1 MSDPK
6 PIVSGKCLIVHPVL
20 PHPPDALHNVSRS
33 IDAQI
38 EEATGLAA
46 AIEMDVVHADSYRVN
61 RISPGHL
68 LGSGARETIH
78 NLIKDLQPDVVVVNH
93 TLSPVQQRNLEKDW
107 ETKVIDRTGLIL
119 EIFGARAQSAEGK
132 IQVELARLTYERSRL
147 VRSWT
152 HLERQR
158 GGTGGTGGPGE
169 SQLELDRRLIDDRI
183 ARLKRDLEQV
193 KQHRDLERKG
203 RDKVPFPVVA
213 IVGYTNAGK
222 STLFNTMTGAD
233 VFAKDLLFATLDT
246 TMRKLELPN
255 GADVI
260 LSDTVG
266 FISDLPTNLI
276 AAFRATLEQLQHAAV
291 ILHVRDVTAPDFVA
305 QGADVVAIMHD
316 LGIEAENDDRVIEVW
331 NKTDALDAEHLVDM
345 QRRARENTSVVL
357 TAARVGAGLDDLK
370 LKIQEIL
377 SQTHSREIYRVPLSD
392 GKAQAWLH
400 SHAHVIH
407 TEVEDDMM
415 VFEVE
420 IDPVSAERFGVLY
433 PNAA

>member
-1 MSDPK
+1 MTDPK
-6 PIVSGKCLIVHPVL
+6 VSLSGTCLIVHPVL
-20 PHPPDALHNVSRS
+20 PNSAEQPHNVFRS
-33 IDAQI
+33 VEAQI
-38 EEATGLAA
+38 DEAVGLAA
-46 AIEMDVVHADSYRVN
+46 AIEMNALSADSYKVTRV
-61 RISPGHL
+61 SPGHL
-68 LGSGARETIH
+68 LGSGARDK
-78 NLIKDLQPDVVVVNH
+78 IKQLVLDLKPDVIVVNH
-93 TLSPVQQRNLEKDW
+93 HLSPVQQRNLEKDW
-107 ETKVIDRTGLIL
+107 DAKVIDRTGLIL

-132 IQVELARLTYERSRL
+132 IQVELAALSYERSRL

-183 ARLKRDLEQV
+183 TKLKRELEQV
-193 KQHRDLERKG
+193 KQHRELERKG
-203 RDKVPFPVVA
+203 RDKVPFPIVA

-222 STLFNTMTGAD
+222 STLFNTLTGSA

-255 GADVI
+255 GKDVI

-266 FISDLPTNLI
+266 FISDLPTGLI

-291 ILHVRDVTAPDFVA
+291 ILHVRDVTAPDFKA
-305 QGADVVAIMHD
+305 QRADVVAIMND
-316 LGIEAENDDRVIEVW
+316 LGIDAETDERVIEVW
-331 NKTDALDAEHLVDM
+331 NKIDALDDDHLADVT
-345 QRRARENTSVVL
+345 RKAREDSRVVL
-357 TAARVGAGLDDLK
+357 TAAQTGQGLEDLK

-377 SQTHSREIYRVPLSD
+377 GRASTRETYRIPLSD

-400 SHAHVIH
+400 SHAHVIESH
-407 TEVEDDMM
+407 VEDDMM
-415 VFEVE
+415 VIEVE
-420 IDPVSAERFGVLY
+420 IDPVAAERFASYY